1 MSTDIKIR
9 LKKIVDYAKYHGI
22 APTQKEFGEKLGYN
36 SEQYTSKILSGNAQ
50 SYADFAQR
58 VKKLIP
64 DLNTDWLLTGVGA
77 MLHGQ
82 TATGDNNTQIN
93 GNANSVNNSAE
104 ITSLIAEIKAQR
116 EMFQEI
122 ISKKDA
128 QIDQLL
134 KIISK

>member
-1 MSTDIKIR
+1 MSTEIKTR

-36 SEQYTSKILSGNAQ
+36 SEQYTSKIFSGNAQ
-50 SYADFAQR
+50 SYADFATR

-64 DLNTDWLLTGVGA
+64 NFNTDWLLTGAGT

-93 GNANSVNNSAE
+93 GNANSVNNFAE
-104 ITSLIAEIKAQR
+104 MTSLIAEIKAQR

-122 ISKKDA
+122 IAQKDA
-128 QIDQLL
+128 QISQLL
-134 KIISK
+134 NLLSK

>member
-1 MSTDIKIR
+1 MSTEIKIR

-64 DLNTDWLLTGVGA
+64 NLNTDWLLTGVGA

-93 GNANSVNNSAE
+93 GNAN
-104 ITSLIAEIKAQR
+104 R
-116 EMFQEI
+116 C
-122 ISKKDA
+122 SKRLYQK
-128 QIDQLL
+128 
-134 KIISK
+134 KTRK